1 MSMMPQYS
9 NLSSDRMMACRV
21 FDGEIRKI
29 KSLYGPG
36 HADWDKFQIILKYL
50 EERIESM
57 EDKGH
62 YAESYNTVLHKG

>member
-1 MSMMPQYS
+1 MPQFS
-9 NLSSDRMMACRV
+9 NLSSDRIMACRV

-29 KSLYGPG
+29 KALYGPE
-36 HADWDKFQIILKYL
+36 HADWDKFQIIIKYL

-62 YAESYNTVLHKG
+62 YAESNHTVLHKG

>member
-1 MSMMPQYS
+1 MPMFS
-9 NLSSDRMMACRV
+9 NLSSDRIMACRV

-29 KSLYGPG
+29 QALYGPD
-36 HADWDKFQIILKYL
+36 HADWDKFQIIIKYL

-62 YAESYNTVLHKG
+62 YAQSDYTVLHKG